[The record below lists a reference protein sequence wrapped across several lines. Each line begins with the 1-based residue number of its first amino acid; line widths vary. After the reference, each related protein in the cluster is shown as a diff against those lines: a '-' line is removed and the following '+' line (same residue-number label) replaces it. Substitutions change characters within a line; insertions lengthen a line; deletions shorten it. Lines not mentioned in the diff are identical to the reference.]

1 LVRRGA
7 YYRQKEF
14 VKVELWEIEMGGL
27 KLSSSEMDIG
37 KEVEVSDVSWWW
49 PVVCG
54 K

>member
-7 YYRQKEF
+7 YCRQKKI

-37 KEVEVSDVSWWW
+37 RETEDKCQICLV
-49 PVVCG
+49 G
-54 K
+54 GL